1 MLGDGVDCWS
11 SCYVQMNRL
20 QAPDVLKLRTKYQFI
35 LGNPESD
42 FCKSTTPHDHL
53 FFLHFRETKTPWNH
67 ILSPLVHDGTPRM
80 LQDQQEKK
88 LQRFL
93 EDSDRLGRSRK
104 LDMARD
110 AAKMALHGTRWD
122 NGPMVVSLWKPK
134 KIWHGEICKLLW
146 FNYIYTRRI
155 HMFLFRQ

>member
-1 MLGDGVDCWS
+1 MLGDGVYSWS
-11 SCYVQMNRL
+11 SCYIQMNKL
-20 QAPDVLKLRTKYQFI
+20 QAPDILKLRTKYQFI
-35 LGNPESD
+35 LGNPASD

-53 FFLHFRETKTPWNH
+53 FFLFQGEKTTMESHPH
-67 ILSPLVHDGTPRM
+67 PPLVHDGTPRM

-122 NGPMVVSLWKPK
+122 NGPMVVSYGNQERYDMEKFVSCSDS
-134 KIWHGEICKLLW
+134 I
-146 FNYIYTRRI
+146 IYT
-155 HMFLFRQ
+155 

>member
-1 MLGDGVDCWS
+1 M
-11 SCYVQMNRL
+11 
-20 QAPDVLKLRTKYQFI
+20 
-35 LGNPESD
+35 ESH
-42 FCKSTTPHDHL
+42 PH
-53 FFLHFRETKTPWNH
+53 P
-67 ILSPLVHDGTPRM
+67 PHDGTPRM

-122 NGPMVVSLWKPK
+122 NGPMVVSYGNQKRYDMEK
-134 KIWHGEICKLLW
+134 FVSCSDSS
-146 FNYIYTRRI
+146 I
-155 HMFLFRQ
+155 HTSFTYVFV

>member
-1 MLGDGVDCWS
+1 
-11 SCYVQMNRL
+11 
-20 QAPDVLKLRTKYQFI
+20 
-35 LGNPESD
+35 
-42 FCKSTTPHDHL
+42 
-53 FFLHFRETKTPWNH
+53 
-67 ILSPLVHDGTPRM
+67 M

-122 NGPMVVSLWKPK
+122 NGPMVVSYGNQKWYDM
-134 KIWHGEICKLLW
+134 ENFVSCSDSS
-146 FNYIYTRRI
+146 I
-155 HMFLFRQ
+155 HTSFTYVFV

>member
-1 MLGDGVDCWS
+1 
-11 SCYVQMNRL
+11 
-20 QAPDVLKLRTKYQFI
+20 
-35 LGNPESD
+35 
-42 FCKSTTPHDHL
+42 
-53 FFLHFRETKTPWNH
+53 
-67 ILSPLVHDGTPRM
+67 M

-122 NGPMVVSLWKPK
+122 NGPMVVSYGNQKRYDMEK
-134 KIWHGEICKLLW
+134 FCKLLW
-146 FNYIYTRRI
+146 FNHTYVIYICFCLGNKVE
-155 HMFLFRQ
+155 MSQ